1 MLRSLLLLT
10 LAAMTF
16 FSHAIEELKYE
27 IVQKIGN
34 VELRQYAPYTDRKF
48 NHSPTSMPQGWCIPS
63 LLPGEPTPSS
73 QK

>member
-10 LAAMTF
+10 RAAMPF
-16 FSHAIEELKYE
+16 FSHAIEEAKYE

-48 NHSPTSMPQGWCIPS
+48 NH
-63 LLPGEPTPSS
+63 
-73 QK
+73 